1 MRTIKKN
8 LVLLLAV
15 LLAGACF
22 TAQADETGCR
32 AAITL
37 LSGEKIM
44 VSRFSVRLL
53 EDAAPSTELLV
64 FYDDG
69 QAIMDVRKLRRL
81 TRPVP
86 PKGAK
91 VGEKVEFAFEDVDGR
106 TGRFKIW
113 ADYIFSG
120 QIEEGTWNE
129 QAAKIKQIVMNCPA
143 VVSSLTLPPNP

>member
-1 MRTIKKN
+1 
-8 LVLLLAV
+8 LAV

-44 VSRFSVRLL
+44 LGQFSVRLL
-53 EDAAPSTELLV
+53 EDAAPSAELLV
-64 FYDDG
+64 FYDGG
-69 QAIMDVRKLRRL
+69 QAIMDLRKLRRL

-91 VGEKVEFAFEDVDGR
+91 VGEKVEFVFEDVDGR

-120 QIEEGTWNE
+120 QIGKGAWSG
-129 QAAKIKQIVMNCPA
+129 QAGNIKQIVMNCPA
-143 VVSSLTLPPNP
+143 VVSSLTPPPKP